1 MTHKPVPVYWNTLTH
16 QQWTLYLAAT
26 DHGLCC
32 ITLPNETFETMN
44 QWIQKHVHGAVL
56 SHDPIKLEPYQREI
70 VEYLSGQRQTFSC
83 PLDLRGTPF
92 QVQVWQAL
100 MQIPFG
106 VVKSYSDVAAQ
117 IGHPTAVRAVGTA
130 NGANPIPIIVP
141 CHRVIGKNGTLTG
154 YRGGIDI
161 KTALLNLEG
170 LATLPHDDSELH
182 SRRDIVCYTP

>member
-1 MTHKPVPVYWNTLTH
+1 MTQKPVPVYWNTLMH
-16 QQWTLYLAAT
+16 QQWTLHLAAT
-26 DHGLCC
+26 DIGLCC

-56 SHDPIKLEPYQREI
+56 SHDPIKVEPYQREI
-70 VEYLSGQRQTFSC
+70 DEYLSGQRQIFTC
-83 PLDLRGTPF
+83 PLDFRGTPF

-106 VVKSYSDVAAQ
+106 MVKSYSDVAAQ
-117 IGHPTAVRAVGTA
+117 IGHPTAVRAVGAA

-161 KTALLNLEG
+161 KTALLKLEG
-170 LATLPHDDSELH
+170 LATLPHHDAELH